1 MAWSNVGDG
10 PAGLIAER
18 VLADDVTDY
27 VRFRAVC
34 RPWRQCTADPR
45 AHGMLDRRFLP
56 RRWIMLPEEVADPDR
71 RLLNVS
77 TGQCV
82 RAHLPELRG
91 HEVCAPTIEGL
102 LVLRNRATYAVRLLN
117 PLTRQVAD
125 LPPATTLY
133 SLYWRAGMYDA
144 YPRLDFVVSA
154 AGLADDDATVAVL
167 FEEVQMLAVAKPGDE
182 QWTLVKQGASF
193 SPAIS
198 FAGRF
203 YCSTG
208 TDINMVDTRDNRLVL
223 AAKINHQLS
232 GVESTVH
239 LLDNDGELLF
249 FTCTYEACTY
259 EAHHFPADETREYFL
274 EYNVSRVD
282 LEARKTQPIR
292 DLGGRA
298 LFIGSTRAISVS
310 PLAFPAIEKNSFY
323 HESIGWYKIVD
334 GTIMSFHPGSDV
346 TEACAFVNRIPRYGP
361 HTIVQYLSQYVTTKD
376 TSASLAEDGT
386 SDYDAEANCVIC

>member
-1 MAWSNVGDG
+1 MDWSNIGDC
-10 PAGLIAER
+10 PAGTIAER
-18 VLADDVTDY
+18 LLANDVTDY

-56 RRWIMLPEEVADPDR
+56 RRWIMLREKFADPDRR

-82 RAHLPELRG
+82 QAHLPELRG
-91 HEVCAPTIEGL
+91 HDVCAPTIEGL
-102 LVLRNRATYAVRLLN
+102 LVLRNRITYAVRLLN
-117 PLTRQVAD
+117 PLTRQVSD

-144 YPRLDFVVSA
+144 DPRLDFKVSA
-154 AGLADDDATVAVL
+154 AGLADDATVAVL

-203 YCSTG
+203 YCTTG
-208 TDINMVDTRDNRLVL
+208 TDIKMVDARDNKPPRLVV

-232 GVESTVH
+232 GIASTVH
-239 LLDNDGELLF
+239 LLDNDGELLLF
-249 FTCTYEACTY
+249 SRTYEA
-259 EAHHFPADETREYFL
+259 EHFTAETRYFM

-282 LEARKTQPIR
+282 LDARKTQPIH

-298 LFIGSTRAISVS
+298 LFIGSSRAISVS

-323 HESIGWYKIVD
+323 HESFGRYKIVD
-334 GTIMSFHPGSDV
+334 GTIMIFHQGSGFV
-346 TEACAFVNRIPRYGP
+346 TEACGFDSSIPRYGP
-361 HTIVQYLSQYVTTKD
+361 HSIFDYLSQYVTKD
-376 TSASLAEDGT
+376 TSASFAEEDI
-386 SDYDAEANCVIC
+386 SDSDAEANCVIC

>member
-91 HEVCAPTIEGL
+91 HDVCAPTIEGL

-144 YPRLDFVVSA
+144 YPRLDFEVSA

-167 FEEVQMLAVAKPGDE
+167 FGEVQMLAVAKPGD
-182 QWTLVKQGASF
+182 QQ
-193 SPAIS
+193 
-198 FAGRF
+198 
-203 YCSTG
+203 
-208 TDINMVDTRDNRLVL
+208 
-223 AAKINHQLS
+223 
-232 GVESTVH
+232 
-239 LLDNDGELLF
+239 
-249 FTCTYEACTY
+249 
-259 EAHHFPADETREYFL
+259 
-274 EYNVSRVD
+274 
-282 LEARKTQPIR
+282 
-292 DLGGRA
+292 
-298 LFIGSTRAISVS
+298 
-310 PLAFPAIEKNSFY
+310 
-323 HESIGWYKIVD
+323 
-334 GTIMSFHPGSDV
+334 
-346 TEACAFVNRIPRYGP
+346 
-361 HTIVQYLSQYVTTKD
+361 
-376 TSASLAEDGT
+376 
-386 SDYDAEANCVIC
+386 